1 MPADCEPDVSIS
13 GILAVLRFSPFFSL
27 PFFIFAGYVLA
38 YKSSKHLQPSKRAY
52 GYFLICKFLSLLFLS
67 SGIAPIIHTPA
78 WGFHATGFLQLFDL
92 FNPMWSIIITMY
104 AHLGKFSKFQN
115 FHQYVNFLV
124 MLFFLVQVINTRC
137 EAIEKLAVVAFEEE
151 KKMFFLIRCLLKVLY
166 FFILFSFW
174 CLLLTLGF
182 GEGDVQRRLRD
193 GVEKTKIKINCS
205 SFFFLD
211 TESWRLVISIISIVF
226 LLIIFLIFSIGYLSG
241 VYSILKKSKSKISKK
256 FWKIQT
262 GFLSLLGIQ
271 VVLLFCFLLFL
282 PICFLALKTP
292 GSESS
297 EFFISQTN
305 KFLKHFSASL
315 TILLFIAHHGTISTI
330 IFIVAH
336 RFVRSRILRT
346 YNNCVPKSRRIG
358 IIVDADRLDIH
369 STQQVQVFTVI
380 VENTSV

>member
-1 MPADCEPDVSIS
+1 MPADCEPDVLIS
-13 GILAVLRFSPFFSL
+13 GTLVVLKFSPLFSL

-52 GYFLICKFLSLLFLS
+52 GYFLICKYLSLLFLS
-67 SGIAPIIHTPA
+67 SGIAPIIHTHA
-78 WGFHATGFLQLFDL
+78 WGFHATGFLRLFDL
-92 FNPMWSIIITMY
+92 LNPMWSIIITMY
-104 AHLGKFSKFQN
+104 GH
-115 FHQYVNFLV
+115 LV

-182 GEGDVQRRLRD
+182 GEGDVQRRLR
-193 GVEKTKIKINCS
+193 GAVEKTTVKINCS

-226 LLIIFLIFSIGYLSG
+226 LLVIFLIFSIGYLSG
-241 VYSILKKSKSKISKK
+241 VYSILKKSKAKISKK

-292 GSESS
+292 GSES
-297 EFFISQTN
+297 T
-305 KFLKHFSASL
+305 SL

-369 STQQVQVFTVI
+369 STPQVQVFTVI